1 MIRLLASQ
9 EDFTQAVDLFKTW
22 DIPSQVYETFST
34 TGVGYFN
41 EEGSLEGVLFTY
53 FTNSPIVYLDNLCVD
68 KKLPKNT
75 KGQVIDSLVEFV
87 TEEVKK
93 TGTYKF
99 IIAEPMYEKARKRL
113 LEYGFTQMENNDK
126 KFWKKVA

>member
-1 MIRLLASQ
+1 MIRLLTSQ
-9 EDFTQAVDLFKTW
+9 EDLTQAVDLFKTW
-22 DIPSQVYETFST
+22 EIPSHVFETFST

-41 EEGSLEGVLFTY
+41 KEGNLLGVLFTY
-53 FTNSPIVYLDNLCVD
+53 FTNSTIVYLDNLCVN
-68 KKLPKNT
+68 KILPKKI
-75 KGQVIDSLVEFV
+75 KGKVIDSLVEFV